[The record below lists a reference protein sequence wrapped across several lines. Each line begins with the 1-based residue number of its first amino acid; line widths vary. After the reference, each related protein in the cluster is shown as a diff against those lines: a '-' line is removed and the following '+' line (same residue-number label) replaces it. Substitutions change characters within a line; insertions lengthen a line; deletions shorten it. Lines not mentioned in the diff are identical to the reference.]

1 MKRALLSK
9 SLLVGTGLFGIAV
22 IWPIFNTFVP
32 IFLAEMGLS
41 ASLVGFI
48 MTWDNYLNMFAQPA
62 VGALSDRTRSRIG
75 RRKPWMLVGAPLA
88 AIFFVAIPLL
98 RTPSGIIVAIL
109 LTNLSLALF
118 RSPASALLGD
128 LFPPAQRSTANGVLN
143 LMGGLGA
150 LVAFLAGGMLYRLG
164 RLSPFAFGGLVMVAS
179 ILLVILWLREPEA
192 PLDAEK
198 KAADVVS
205 IANPFKILRT
215 GGRSGWLILLAV
227 FGWYLG
233 FGTLE
238 TWISSFGVFS
248 LGIEPDRMSL
258 ITSSFVLS
266 FVAFSVPSGLMGT
279 RLDRKPTIQSGILV
293 LTASFALGWLVQD
306 EVMLIGLLVI
316 GGMAWALINVNALP
330 MLYDRGSLAQVGTFT
345 GLYFLAVNFASV
357 TGPQVVGFLID
368 LSGRNYRV
376 MFPFAAFCVALA
388 GLLMAWVRDPVS
400 TGPNSV
406 PPAP

>member
-1 MKRALLSK
+1 MKRALLAK

-32 IFLAEMGLS
+32 LFLAELGLS

-48 MTWDNYLNMFAQPA
+48 MTWDNYLNMFAQPL

-88 AIFFVAIPLL
+88 AIFFVAIPLSH
-98 RTPSGIIVAIL
+98 TPAGIILAIL
-109 LTNLSLALF
+109 LTNISLALF
-118 RSPASALLGD
+118 RSPTSALLGD

-150 LVAFLAGGMLYRLG
+150 VVAFLAGGLLYPLD
-164 RLSPFAFGGLVMVAS
+164 RLSPFVFGSLLLVAC
-179 ILLVILWLREPEA
+179 ILLVLLWLREPEA
-192 PLDAEK
+192 PREAEK
-198 KAADVVS
+198 KTADVVL
-205 IANPFKILRT
+205 IANPFKILRA
-215 GGRSGWLILLAV
+215 GGTSGLLILLAV

-248 LGIEPDRMSL
+248 LGIESHRMSL

-266 FVAFSVPSGLMGT
+266 FVVFSVPAGLLGT
-279 RLDRKPTIQSGILV
+279 RWGRKPTILAGIV
-293 LTASFALGWLVQD
+293 ILTASFAFGWLVQG
-306 EVMLIGLLVI
+306 EVMLIGLLVL
-316 GGMAWALINVNALP
+316 GGTAWALINVNALP
-330 MLYDRGSLAQVGTFT
+330 MLYDWGGLAHVGAFT
-345 GLYFLAVNFASV
+345 GLYYLAVNFASV

-368 LSGRNYRV
+368 LSGKNYRV
-376 MFPFAAFCVALA
+376 MFLFAAFCVALA
-388 GLLMAWVRDPVS
+388 GLLMVRVRE
-400 TGPNSV
+400 TR
-406 PPAP
+406 

>member
-32 IFLAEMGLS
+32 IFLAELGLS

-48 MTWDNYLNMFAQPA
+48 MAWDNYLNMFAQPA

-88 AIFFVAIPLL
+88 AVFFVAIPLL
-98 RTPSGIIVAIL
+98 RTPAGIIVGIL
-109 LTNLSLALF
+109 LTNISLALF
-118 RSPASALLGD
+118 RSPTSALLGD

-150 LVAFLAGGMLYRLG
+150 MVAFLAGGMLYRLD

-179 ILLVILWLREPEA
+179 ILLVLLWLREPEV
-192 PLDAEK
+192 PPDAEK
-198 KAADVVS
+198 EVTGAVLMT
-205 IANPFKILRT
+205 NPFKILRAA
-215 GGRSGWLILLAV
+215 GRSGPLILLAV
-227 FGWYLG
+227 IGWYLG

-266 FVAFSVPSGLMGT
+266 FVVFSVPGGLMGT
-279 RLDRKPTIQSGILV
+279 RWGRKPTILVGIV
-293 LTASFALGWLVQD
+293 ALTASFAFGWLVQD
-306 EVMLIGLLVI
+306 EVMLIGLLVL

-330 MLYDRGSLAQVGTFT
+330 LLYGRGGPDHIGAFT
-345 GLYFLAVNFASV
+345 GLYFLAINFASV
-357 TGPQVVGFLID
+357 TGPQLVGFLID
-368 LSGRNYRV
+368 LSGKNYRV
-376 MFPFAAFCVALA
+376 MFLFAAFFVALA
-388 GLLMAWVRDPVS
+388 GLLMAWVRE
-400 TGPNSV
+400 TW
-406 PPAP
+406 

>member
-32 IFLAEMGLS
+32 IFLAELGLS

-88 AIFFVAIPLL
+88 AVFFVAIPLL
-98 RTPSGIIVAIL
+98 RTPAGIIVGIL
-109 LTNLSLALF
+109 LTNISLALF
-118 RSPASALLGD
+118 RSPTSALLGD

-150 LVAFLAGGMLYRLG
+150 MVAFLAGGMLYRLD

-179 ILLVILWLREPEA
+179 ILLVLLWLREPEV
-192 PLDAEK
+192 PRDAEK
-198 KAADVVS
+198 KAAGAVLMT
-205 IANPFKILRT
+205 NPFKILRA
-215 GGRSGWLILLAV
+215 GGRSGPLILLAV
-227 FGWYLG
+227 IGWYLG

-266 FVAFSVPSGLMGT
+266 FVVFSVPGGLMGT
-279 RLDRKPTIQSGILV
+279 RWGRKPTILVGIV
-293 LTASFALGWLVQD
+293 ALTASFAFGWLVQD
-306 EVMLIGLLVI
+306 EVMLIGLLVL

-330 MLYDRGSLAQVGTFT
+330 LLYGRGGPDHIGAFT
-345 GLYFLAVNFASV
+345 GLYFLAINFASV
-357 TGPQVVGFLID
+357 TGPQLVGFLID
-368 LSGRNYRV
+368 LSGKNYRV
-376 MFPFAAFCVALA
+376 MFLFAAFFVALA
-388 GLLMAWVRDPVS
+388 GLLMAWVRE
-400 TGPNSV
+400 TW
-406 PPAP
+406 